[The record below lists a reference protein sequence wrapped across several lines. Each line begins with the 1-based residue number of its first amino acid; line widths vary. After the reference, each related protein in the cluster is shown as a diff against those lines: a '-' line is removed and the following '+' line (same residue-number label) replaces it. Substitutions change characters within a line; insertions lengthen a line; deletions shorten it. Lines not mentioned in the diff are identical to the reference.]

1 MSNQLPVVALIGRAN
16 AGKSSLFNR
25 LVGQKQA
32 IVAREPGTTRDSVIG
47 TVFLHKAEGSKTT
60 RHDKPGFILV
70 DTAGLK
76 NPDDDFE
83 MTIQDQV
90 ADAIAGADAILY
102 VVDSTEYPSQQ
113 DQEFAHKIL
122 ASKKP
127 VILLLNKSDLKTAL
141 PEEEFRRFA
150 IKTVIRT
157 SAEHNQGIIELINEL
172 KTSLSSFANEG
183 HRNDT
188 EESRTSRG
196 ILGDGNLKIA
206 LIGRPNSGKSTLFN
220 AMGQKQQAITSDRA
234 GTTRDINRLNIKF
247 KNQDIEIL
255 DTAGIRR
262 SGRIEVG
269 IEKFSVL
276 RTLAAIEESDIC
288 LLTMDVGEL
297 NTALDQKLAG
307 LITEAGKGI
316 IIVITKWDTL
326 EEEKT
331 NEILTSISNDF
342 DFVPYT
348 PLIFTSSI
356 TGKNITK
363 IFDLA
368 LEINTRRHQKIS
380 TRELNKILSKATAA
394 HPPAGLKN
402 THPKFRY
409 IVQTDVAPPWFVI
422 YGAHFKFIHW
432 SYLRYLERQFRENLD
447 LTGTPIRFSF
457 RDEKQIQANK
467 ERLSK

>member
-47 TVFLHKAEGSKTT
+47 TVFLHKAEGPKTT
-60 RHDKPGFILV
+60 RRDKPGFILV

-150 IKTVIRT
+150 IKTVVRT
-157 SAEHNQGIIELINEL
+157 SAEHNMGISELIKAL
-172 KTSLSSFANEG
+172 LSNQLRPVPQRDDAG
-183 HRNDT
+183 QPTTTD
-188 EESRTSRG
+188 
-196 ILGDGNLKIA
+196 IKIA

-247 KNQDIEIL
+247 KNQNIEIL